1 MKSGTPWGLP
11 TVEIGLEGALN
22 SGSKPKSILTG
33 SRVEPSSKPPFVRPS
48 PALQSELEWG
58 GRWTGLAA
66 ELGNEPRPGKR
77 SRLHSCSGAS
87 AANPRVREAEVQ
99 TRWPSS
105 SRRALLHL
113 APTSVGPAGLW
124 GRPPL
129 PRGDA
134 AFSRVLAGELK
145 AKRRGKPR
153 FQARAAPALIPVS
166 RASVSCHVG
175 LDNLLGFLSALASLG
190 YGMGERKPS
199 AVGDENSEVLTRRC
213 SLVFL
218 ETFQLFFL
226 KRKLNHLNMEQTL
239 LFQVEHFE

>member
-1 MKSGTPWGLP
+1 MKIKSGTPWGLP

-22 SGSKPKSILTG
+22 SGCKLKSILTG
-33 SRVEPSSKPPFVRPS
+33 SRVEPGSKPPFVRPS

-66 ELGNEPRPGKR
+66 ELGNEPWPGKR
-77 SRLHSCSGAS
+77 SRLPSCSGAS

-113 APTSVGPAGLW
+113 VPTSVGPAGLW
-124 GRPPL
+124 GQPPL

-153 FQARAAPALIPVS
+153 FQKCCSRPGTCSAAAVS

-175 LDNLLGFLSALASLG
+175 LDTLLGLLSALASLG
-190 YGMGERKPS
+190 YGMGEREPS
-199 AVGDENSEVLTRRC
+199 AVGDENSEVLMRRC
-213 SLVFL
+213 SYS
-218 ETFQLFFL
+218 L
-226 KRKLNHLNMEQTL
+226 K
-239 LFQVEHFE
+239 HFNFSF